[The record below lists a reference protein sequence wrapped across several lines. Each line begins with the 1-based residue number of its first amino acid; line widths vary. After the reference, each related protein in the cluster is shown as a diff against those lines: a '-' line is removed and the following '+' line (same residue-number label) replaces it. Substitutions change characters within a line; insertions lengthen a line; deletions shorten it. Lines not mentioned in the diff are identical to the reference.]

1 VSQETGQSAHIH
13 LRPTLHGEGALTV
26 SFFRH
31 GRAAARLI
39 FVVAALGAASLP
51 ALAKSSARAGGA
63 CPKPGAVVT
72 SPTGV
77 ALVCGKGR
85 KWEVKT
91 LPPVPST
98 DPSVVATTVPT
109 PSKNV
114 TTGCVQGGV
123 AGVDQFPEKASI
135 VEAKGLSITYKGNYK
150 VVKVANPWRGAKT
163 GFTYVLVQCGTPTP
177 ALTGDLAG
185 ASVIQ
190 VPVATASIMSTTLAP
205 QFDELG
211 VADRIISVDTPAYY
225 STPSVVKRIE
235 SGAVKGT
242 GGGSKANV
250 ELLVSLK
257 PGVVITFGT
266 GSGSFDGIDK
276 LVSAGLPT
284 LVEAGYMEETP
295 LGRSEW
301 VKLIGALTNQEAL
314 AESKFA
320 RWRADYKALAAKVA
334 NVPNRPVVISG
345 SMYQGTWY
353 MPGGKSYVAQS
364 IRDAGGQYPWA
375 SDTTTGSLSLDF
387 EAVLEKGYDATVW
400 INAGYQWST
409 LRDAVAEDSRYA
421 RLPSFGAS
429 NVYGNDKRVNATGG
443 SDYYETA
450 VVRPDLVLAD
460 LVSVLHPNVLP
471 NHTTVWFRHIP
482 RS

>member
-1 VSQETGQSAHIH
+1 M
-13 LRPTLHGEGALTV
+13 

-31 GRAAARLI
+31 GRASARLV
-39 FVVAALGAASLP
+39 FVVTAFIGAASLP
-51 ALAKSSARAGGA
+51 ALAKTAARAGAA
-63 CPKPGAVVT
+63 CPKPGVGIT
-72 SPTGV
+72 SSTGV
-77 ALVCGKGR
+77 ALMCGTGR

-91 LPPVPST
+91 LPSVPPAAS
-98 DPSVVATTVPT
+98 SVAATVPAPT
-109 PSKNV
+109 KNV
-114 TTGCVQGGV
+114 TTGCVQGAV
-123 AGVDQFPEKASI
+123 AGSDQFPEKASL

-150 VVKVANPWRGAKT
+150 VVKVANPWRGAKA

-177 ALTGDLAG
+177 ELTGDLAG

-225 STPSVVKRIE
+225 STSSVVKRIE
-235 SGAVKGT
+235 SGAIKGT

-266 GSGSFDGIDK
+266 GAGSFDGIEK
-276 LVSAGLPT
+276 LQSAGLAT
-284 LVEAGYMEETP
+284 VVEAGYMEETP

-314 AESKFA
+314 AEAKFA
-320 RWRADYKALAAKVA
+320 RWRTDYKALAAKVA
-334 NVPNRPVVISG
+334 NVANRPVVISG

-364 IRDAGGQYPWA
+364 IRDAGGSYPWA

-400 INAGYQWST
+400 INAGYQWSS
-409 LRDAVAEDSRYA
+409 LRDALGEDSRYA
-421 RLPSFGAS
+421 RLPSFGAT

-471 NHTTVWFRHIP
+471 SHTTVWFRHIP